1 MSRVLL
7 LDDTDNPEIVGQLGA
22 QLEKLAKIGVE
33 IVDGFIIPI
42 GQKLEFGASNE
53 ILTAF
58 DRLNS
63 ERVVLRS
70 SVNLQEYES
79 ETLRHIGRD
88 ALLDTISYM
97 QQNAAR
103 RGRLVA
109 IVVQRDLNAEMSG
122 TVHSMNP
129 VTLDESEILIEAS
142 LWMNN
147 TILSGESEPDMVIVN
162 KRTGAL
168 SLESNEEN
176 EICLTPK
183 QISQLHGLVRK
194 IENRLGDAVSVD
206 WAYDNNRLYVLRA
219 RPINNKTYERFK

>member
-1 MSRVLL
+1 MLL
-7 LDDTDNPEIVGQLGA
+7 LDDTDDPEIVGQMGA
-22 QLEKLAKIGVE
+22 QLARLAKIGIR
-33 IVDGFIIPI
+33 IVDGFVIPI

-58 DRLNS
+58 DKLNT
-63 ERVVLRS
+63 ERAVLRS

-88 ALLDTISYM
+88 ALLGAISYM

-109 IVVQRDLNAEMSG
+109 IVVQRDLNAEVSG
-122 TVHSMNP
+122 TVHSVNP
-129 VTLDESEILIEAS
+129 VTLDKSEILIEAN
-142 LWMNN
+142 LWMNH
-147 TILSGESEPDMVIVN
+147 TVLSGESEPDMLIVN

-168 SLESNEEN
+168 SLESNDED
-176 EICLTPK
+176 EIYLSPK
-183 QISQLHGLVRK
+183 QISQLHGLIRK
-194 IENRLGDAVSVD
+194 VEKHLGGAISVD